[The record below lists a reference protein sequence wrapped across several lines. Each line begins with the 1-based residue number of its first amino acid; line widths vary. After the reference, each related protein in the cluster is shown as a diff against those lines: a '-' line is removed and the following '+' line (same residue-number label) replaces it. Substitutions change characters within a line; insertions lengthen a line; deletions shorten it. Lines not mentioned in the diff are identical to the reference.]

1 MAADRAT
8 DTDRPRVLEGWTI
21 GRTPQVAGA
30 AFNGQR
36 VRVVR
41 GPDGALR
48 FDDEMLSRHVLF
60 LGGIGTGKTNA
71 MTQLLTALRANATA
85 DDVFVVFDTKGDF
98 LDRFYANGDAVISA
112 HPSSLGAK
120 VWNLFSEMAGLD
132 QVTRTELVY
141 EIASTIFSADLA
153 RAGQNFFFA
162 AAARDVFAGV
172 ADALARAGGP
182 VSNADLAASLE
193 KSSDD
198 IADLLLGHDDLAG
211 TARYLDNER
220 TAEGVLSYL
229 QQALNTS
236 FSGVF
241 RTAGT
246 FSVREFV
253 RDKGARA
260 LFIEYDIAR
269 GSSLLPAY
277 RVLIDTAIKEALDIG
292 RRRRPGSVYFI
303 FDEFA
308 LLPLLQHVADGINF
322 GRSLGLKFVV
332 ATQNVSQ
339 ILASYGEASGRSIL
353 SGFGTVFGF
362 RMMDND
368 SRDLIRQRYG
378 ANRKQILIFATVRSE
393 GVQQIPVLGNV
404 IEDWD
409 LSGLAVGQCIASLP
423 DGPPFLF
430 TFGGA

>member
-1 MAADRAT
+1 MAADR
-8 DTDRPRVLEGWTI
+8 PRVTVLEGMTI
-21 GRTPQVAGA
+21 EQTPKVAGA
-30 AFNGQR
+30 AFQGQR
-36 VRVVR
+36 VCVLR
-41 GPDGALR
+41 GHEGALR

-71 MTQLLTALRANATA
+71 MTQLLAALRSNATA
-85 DDVFVVFDTKGDF
+85 DDVFIVFDTKGDF
-98 LDRFYANGDAVISA
+98 LDRFYADDDAVISA
-112 HPSSLGAK
+112 DPGGRGGR
-120 VWNLFSEMAGLD
+120 VWNLFSDVAGLN
-132 QVTRTELVY
+132 QTARTELIY

-172 ADALARAGGP
+172 ADALVRSGEP
-182 VSNADLAASLE
+182 VSNADLAASLD

-211 TARYLDNER
+211 TARYLENER
-220 TAEGVLSYL
+220 TAEGVLSFL

-241 RTAGT
+241 RGAGT
-246 FSVREFV
+246 FSVRGFV
-253 RDKGARA
+253 RDKGRRA
-260 LFIEYDIAR
+260 LFVEYDIAR

-277 RVLIDTAIKEALDIG
+277 RVLIDMAIKEALNIG
-292 RRRRPGSVYFI
+292 RRRRPGNVYFI
-303 FDEFA
+303 FDEFT
-308 LLPLLQHVADGINF
+308 LLPSLQHVADGINF
-322 GRSLGLKFVV
+322 GRGLGLKFVV

-339 ILASYGEASGRSIL
+339 VLASYGEAAGRSIL

-378 ANRKQILIFATVRSE
+378 TNRKQIILFAAVRSE
-393 GVQQIPVLGNV
+393 GVQQIPVLGHV

-409 LSGLAVGQCIASLP
+409 LSGLAVGQCIVSLP
-423 DGPPFLF
+423 EGPPFLF
-430 TFGGA
+430 PFAEAQS